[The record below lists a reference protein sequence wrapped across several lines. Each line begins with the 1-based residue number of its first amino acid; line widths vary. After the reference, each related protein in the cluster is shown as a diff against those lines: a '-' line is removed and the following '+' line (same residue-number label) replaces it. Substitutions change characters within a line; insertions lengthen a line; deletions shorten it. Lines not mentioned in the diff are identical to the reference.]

1 MDAFQFIKDVAVDWD
16 KSLYIEAEPGEYIIT
31 ARHPKAIKTGDE
43 WFVGGISGENAYET
57 TVKLDFLTPGAT
69 YKATLYA
76 DGPDADYETNPQ
88 SYEIKEFEV
97 TSASEIPV
105 RMARS
110 GGFALSL
117 KSL

>member
-1 MDAFQFIKDVAVDWD
+1 MVGNAGEQVAYGVM
-16 KSLYIEAEPGEYIIT
+16 KL
-31 ARHPKAIKTGDE
+31 TGADT

-57 TVKLDFLTPGAT
+57 TVKLDFLKPGLR
-69 YKATLYA
+69 YQATLYA
-76 DGPDADYETNPQ
+76 DGPDADYQTNPQ
-88 SYEIKEFEV
+88 SYKITRFEV

-117 KSL
+117 KAL